1 MMLKDQKTSII
12 EANRT
17 HETDTGSPEVQVALL
32 TNRINHLNEHL
43 KQHPQDKHSYRGLL
57 KMVGRRRNLLKYLS
71 EKDVE
76 RYRAIIAKLGL
87 RK

>member
-1 MMLKDQKTSII
+1 MLKDKKEVI
-12 EANRT
+12 ESARLT
-17 HETDTGSPEVQVALL
+17 EAETGAPEGQVARP

-57 KMVGRRRNLLKYLS
+57 KMVGRRRNLLKYLQD
-71 EKDVE
+71 KDVE